1 MILAISVLSE
11 TQIREGEG
19 GLKEEEEDGI
29 GSGAGQDAGVPSV
42 AWCGQVRLCGRVC
55 VVACVATRLA
65 GSIETRETDRVA
77 RLPTCLGVRESRD
90 FLIVYPTPP
99 SLFI

>member
-29 GSGAGQDAGVPSV
+29 GSGAGQDAGVPRPLRGVVRSGCV
-42 AWCGQVRLCGRVC
+42 AVC
-55 VVACVATRLA
+55 VLLLA
-65 GSIETRETDRVA
+65 WQ
-77 RLPTCLGVRESRD
+77 RD
-90 FLIVYPTPP
+90 WQGA
-99 SLFI
+99 